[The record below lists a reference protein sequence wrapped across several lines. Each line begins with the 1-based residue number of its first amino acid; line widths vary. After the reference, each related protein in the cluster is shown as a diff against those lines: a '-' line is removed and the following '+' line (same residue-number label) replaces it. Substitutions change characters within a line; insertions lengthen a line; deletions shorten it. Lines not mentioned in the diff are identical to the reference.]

1 MSIIPGGGEWTRT
14 TLTIGKVRLQSKPH
28 IRAQL
33 FAFHRSHTLSHTHH
47 MLSIRST
54 VYIPAHTIR
63 GAPAMLVIYE
73 ARRSIVAPSTLPG
86 ASTSRVGLD
95 IYVRSL
101 LFRLGSA
108 LESPSPM
115 VLSTEMML
123 RET

>member
-1 MSIIPGGGEWTRT
+1 
-14 TLTIGKVRLQSKPH
+14 
-28 IRAQL
+28 
-33 FAFHRSHTLSHTHH
+33 
-47 MLSIRST
+47 
-54 VYIPAHTIR
+54 
-63 GAPAMLVIYE
+63 MLVIYE